1 MDFLQ
6 QIQKLNP
13 TNGYNLL
20 RITAGGFL
28 LPHGLEKFT
37 NWGVNPH
44 AVEFFQ
50 IVGVTP
56 PQLWVAIAGLAELIV
71 GISLFLG
78 LFTRAAALGGLAIMI
93 LAIYALHTAK
103 GFIWLWNLGGYEYPI
118 FWGIAFITIFMNTR
132 KKQ

>member
-50 IVGVTP
+50 IVGFTP
-56 PQLWVAIAGLAELIV
+56 HNFGLQLQG
-71 GISLFLG
+71 
-78 LFTRAAALGGLAIMI
+78 
-93 LAIYALHTAK
+93 
-103 GFIWLWNLGGYEYPI
+103 
-118 FWGIAFITIFMNTR
+118 
-132 KKQ
+132 